1 MSPKSLLRH
10 ALCKSHFSEFEEHGE
25 DTRFQRV
32 IPEAFDDDLLPKN
45 KIRKVIYCSGQVYYH
60 LLEERKAR
68 NIKDIAIL
76 RLEQIAPF
84 PWDSVVKYTS
94 AYPASAEIVWCQE
107 EPMNMGAWYFASRH
121 FKTALK
127 KDLTYVGRPVCGST
141 ATGKAS
147 AHKVEKEKFINAAL
161 K

>member
-10 ALCKSHFSEFEEHGE
+10 ALCKSHFSDFEEHGE

-32 IPEAFDDDLLPKN
+32 IPEAFEDDLLPKN

-60 LLEERKAR
+60 LLEERKLR
-68 NIKDIAIL
+68 NIKDIAII

-94 AYPASAEIVWCQE
+94 SYPATAEIIWCQE
-107 EPMNMGAWYFASRH
+107 EPMNMGAWYFVSRH

-127 KDLTYVGRPVCGST
+127 KDLIYVGRPVCGST
-141 ATGKAS
+141 ATGKS
-147 AHKVEKEKFINAAL
+147 LAHKLEKDKFINAAL